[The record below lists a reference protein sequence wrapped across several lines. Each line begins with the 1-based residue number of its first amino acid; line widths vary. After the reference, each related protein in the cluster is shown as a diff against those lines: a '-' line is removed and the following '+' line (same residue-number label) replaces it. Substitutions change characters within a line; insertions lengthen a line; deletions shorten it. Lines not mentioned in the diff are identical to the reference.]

1 MSDDRR
7 EAHVRRYL
15 EEVFNGHDLTQLDK
29 YLGADLASHWLG
41 DRTLRGLPAWKEAMG
56 GFFTAFPDAAYTLDD
71 IFFAGDKGVWRG
83 TWRGTQRGT
92 WEGIAP
98 TNRKATWTVMI
109 MGRFEGDKLVE
120 DWVEY
125 DRYNMLRQLG
135 AV

>member
-1 MSDDRR
+1 MPEDRR

-15 EEVFNGHDLTQLDK
+15 EEVFNAHDLSRLDH
-29 YLGADLASHWLG
+29 YLDADLVSHWLG
-41 DRTLRGLPAWKEAMG
+41 DRDLHGLDAWKNGMAS
-56 GFFTAFPDAAYTLDD
+56 FFAAFPDAAYTLED

-83 TWRGTQRGT
+83 RWRGTQRGE

-98 TNRKATWTVMI
+98 TGKTATWSVMI

-125 DRYNMLRQLG
+125 DRYNLLRQLG
-135 AV
+135 VV